1 MKKIGLLALVM
12 LALASCSKDEDTVST
27 TNNGGGN
34 SNNQNIAWEDTISR
48 RWYVNEA
55 LYNGN
60 PDESSFGLRLNIK
73 KDGSYILENNQYQG
87 TWEFTDNKTKVNVDK
102 GNSTYETVWTIK
114 SISSTK
120 LKIEFKSPFAGGT
133 STWDMVELP

>member
-1 MKKIGLLALVM
+1 MKKFGLLALVM
-12 LALASCSKDEDTVST
+12 LALASCSKDDDTATT

-34 SNNQNIAWEDTISR
+34 NSNSNIAWEDTISR
-48 RWYVNEA
+48 RWYVSEA
-55 LYNGN
+55 LYDGS
-60 PDESSFGLRLNIK
+60 PDASSKGLRLNIK

-114 SISSTK
+114 SISSKK